1 MRPLFAALVACGVL
15 AGNVVAAPPSGANRF
30 AHLDTS
36 DPFYV
41 SSSTAKL
48 TTPQWIGEPG
58 VDAVV
63 VLAIDDLR
71 DPPRWEAYLRPII
84 NRLKQHAGHASVS
97 IMTCKVNPAD
107 PQLNAWLAEGLS
119 LECHTIDHPCVLL
132 SGGNFARAKQTYDG
146 CIELL
151 SQVPGNRPVA
161 FRVPCCDSLNAAS
174 PRFFSELFNR
184 TAAAGRHLAIDSS
197 VFQIF
202 TPADPE
208 LPRELV
214 LSADG
219 AERFRRYLPNP
230 GYVATIENYPYPYPI
245 GRLCWEFPCVVPSDW
260 QGQKLHRPASPETVV
275 DMKRALDAAVAKRG
289 VFDLVFHP
297 YDWIRSEQVVELID
311 HAVAR
316 HKGRVTFLTFREALE
331 RINKN
336 LLGGVG
342 LRGAD
347 GGDQGVRLLD
357 LNGDGFQDVVIGNQQ
372 VRATRIWNDETDEW
386 LVGDFPC
393 ELVSR
398 DGGAE
403 RRPIARFGIVG
414 EPGVPVLL
422 AAQDG
427 TLRGWQFE
435 AAANSAGRWIEMP
448 ELVPTVERAGQR
460 EEITV
465 VDLAGLRLVDVDGAG
480 GCELLIATPGVRAA
494 YAWQAERG
502 DAGEATGGQQPGGQA
517 IRGQWRR
524 LEFNLPAGALF
535 ADDAGGEVGLRLVD
549 LDDDLDLDVLF
560 SNERD
565 FGAFLFASL
574 DSGWSQPVRSGPRT
588 QADAVPM
595 ISRQGTDNGAWFH
608 DRELVVQNE
617 DTDRLPDSVQR
628 LAFNDLLA
636 DVVPE
641 PKSPAAAQQT
651 LVPRAG
657 MVAELVAAEPL
668 VEDPIA
674 LDWDGQ
680 GRLWVVEMRDYPSG
694 VDGRPGG
701 RVRVLEDT
709 DGDGRYDKSS
719 VFLDELKYPTSVF
732 TWRAGALVL
741 AAPDLLYAEDRDGD
755 GRADHTEVLFTGFAR
770 GNPQHLANGLVWG
783 LDNWIYGANGD
794 SGGRVRATAGGEEFG
809 IGGRDFRLRPAT
821 GEFEPIEGFTQ
832 FSRPRDDWGN
842 WFGCSNANPFWQY
855 VLSDHYLR
863 RNAHM
868 APPESRMPV
877 SDNPGVAPVYPLS
890 RLLERFNDPH
900 TANRFTSACGA
911 TIYRDE
917 LLGPGFT
924 GNVFI
929 SEPVHNLVHREIATS
944 DGVRVVSRR
953 AADEQRSEFLASSD
967 NFFRPTTIKTGPDG
981 ALWIADMYR
990 YVIEHPEWIPD
1001 EMQRQLDLRAGSD
1014 KGRIYRVYPH
1024 GVAPRPM
1031 PKLATLDAAGL
1042 AAALES
1048 PNGWIRD
1055 KAQQLLIERG
1065 GQDAVPALENLARS
1079 AARPTARLHALC
1091 TLDGLADASE
1101 SVLVAA
1107 LGDTH
1112 PGVRR
1117 HAVRIAETHVDKSP
1131 TVAAAVVRLVDD
1143 VDPQVRLQLAYSLGE
1158 WTSAAAGEALGR
1170 LAVRNAD
1177 DPWITAAALSSA
1189 TRNLNEMVAAV
1200 LATSGQAPP
1209 PAELAAQLLSIAA
1222 AMGRTEAIVELVPA
1236 ISRAVDGRYAPW
1248 QLSAL
1253 GELLNLLDRRNKT
1266 LVQFRDEA
1274 AEPLRAAVNEL
1285 GGLFEH
1291 ARLVAAD
1298 ADADESLRLAA
1309 LELLG
1314 RGLEGQ
1320 SDDVAALTNLLGPQT
1335 APAVQEGAI
1344 RALGGLRMPE
1354 VPTRLLAAWKGYS
1367 PAARSE
1373 VVSLIVGRNEWAVQL
1388 LEAVAGGQIAAGEID
1403 LTRQQQ
1409 LRESRQREIR
1419 DRAAQLFGQSSSGGR
1434 QAVLGKYQESLARVG
1449 DAARGGEHFNKKCAV
1464 CHRFREQGHAVG
1476 PDLSALTDK
1485 SPAAMLVAILD
1496 PNRAVENKFVNY
1508 TAVTTAGLTFT
1519 GLLAAETGNSVTLLG
1534 QEGKQQAIL
1543 RDDLEA
1549 LESTGKSLMPE
1560 EFEKDL
1566 TPADVADVI
1575 AYIRA
1580 VESPRKTLAGN
1591 APELVRP
1598 EALRG
1603 YIFCLPTNAEIYGP
1617 NLVIEQPHGNLGWW
1631 SAESDRAA
1639 WTLAAPREQSYA
1651 VFLDFACDEASAGN
1665 TWLLELS
1672 AIEPA
1677 AAATEQGP
1685 AGEAATTNAGTA
1697 AQGATT
1703 APAETAVDVSAPAS
1717 PVEQRLT
1724 GKIESTG
1731 DWNTYR
1737 RIKVG
1742 DVHLKPGQYR
1752 MGLRPNGQPSGPMFD
1767 LKSITLVPHGRFVP

>member
-1 MRPLFAALVACGVL
+1 MRPLLAALVACGLIVEIGI
-15 AGNVVAAPPSGANRF
+15 APAVFAAPPSGGNRF

-41 SSSTAKL
+41 SSAAAKL

-84 NRLKQHAGHASVS
+84 NRLKQLEGRASVS
-97 IMTCKVNPAD
+97 IMTCKVDPAD
-107 PQLNAWLAEGLS
+107 PQLAAWLAEGLS

-132 SGGNFARAKQTYDG
+132 NGGNFARAKQTYDG

-151 SQVPGNRPVA
+151 TQVPGNRPVA

-174 PRFFSELFNR
+174 PRFYSEIFNR
-184 TAAAGRHLAIDSS
+184 TASAGRHLAIDSS
-197 VFQIF
+197 VFQLF

-214 LSADG
+214 LTADG

-260 QGQKLHRPASPETVV
+260 QGQKLHRPASPEMVV

-311 HAVAR
+311 HVVVR
-316 HKGRVTFLTFREALE
+316 HKGRVKFLSFREALE

-336 LLGGVG
+336 LLSGVA

-357 LNGDGFQDVVIGNQQ
+357 LNGDGYQDVVIGNQQ
-372 VRATRIWNDETDEW
+372 LRATRIWNDETDEW
-386 LVGDFPC
+386 LVGEFPC
-393 ELVSR
+393 ELISR

-403 RRPIARFGIVG
+403 RQPSARFGIVG
-414 EPGVPVLL
+414 EPGVPVVL
-422 AAQDG
+422 AAQKG
-427 TLRGWQFE
+427 TLCGWRFE

-448 ELVPTVERAGQR
+448 ELAPRLQR
-460 EEITV
+460 DGNPVAITAAS
-465 VDLAGLRLVDVDGAG
+465 LAGMRLVDVDGAG
-480 GCELLIATPGVRAA
+480 GCELLVATPTVQAVF
-494 YAWQAERG
+494 AWQAE
-502 DAGEATGGQQPGGQA
+502 DGGTGQA
-517 IRGQWRR
+517 IRGQWHQ
-524 LEFNLPAGALF
+524 LNYTLPAGALF
-535 ADDAGGEVGLRLVD
+535 ADESGRDVGLRLVD
-549 LDDDLDLDVLF
+549 LDDDFDLDVLF

-565 FGAFLFASL
+565 FGAFLFANL
-574 DSGWSQPVRSGPRT
+574 DTGWSQPVRSGART
-588 QADAVPM
+588 QADAMPM

-636 DVVPE
+636 GIVPE
-641 PKSPAAAQQT
+641 PKSAKAAQQT

-674 LDWDGQ
+674 LDWDSQ

-719 VFLDELKYPTSVF
+719 IFLDELKYPTSVF

-741 AAPDLLYAEDRDGD
+741 VAPDLIYAEDRDGD
-755 GRADHTEVLFTGFAR
+755 GRADHREVLFTGFAP

-794 SGGRVRATAGGEEFG
+794 SGGRVRATAGGEAFG

-863 RNAHM
+863 RNAHV
-868 APPESRMPV
+868 APPDSRLPV

-917 LLGPGFT
+917 LLGPGYS
-924 GNVFI
+924 GNIFI
-929 SEPVHNLVHREIATS
+929 SEPVHNLVHREIASS

-1001 EMQRQLDLRAGSD
+1001 KMQQQLDLRAGSD

-1042 AAALES
+1042 AAELES
-1048 PNGWIRD
+1048 PNGWVRD

-1065 GQDAVPALENLARS
+1065 GSDAVPALENLVRS
-1079 AARPTARLHALC
+1079 AARPTARLHAIC
-1091 TLDGLADASE
+1091 TLDGLGAVSE
-1101 SVLVAA
+1101 SALVAA
-1107 LGDTH
+1107 LADTH

-1143 VDPQVRLQLAYSLGE
+1143 ADPHVRLQLAYSLGE
-1158 WTSAAAGEALGR
+1158 WTSPAAGEALGR
-1170 LAVRNAD
+1170 LAVRNAG

-1189 TRNLNEMVAAV
+1189 TRNLNEMVVAV
-1200 LATSGQAPP
+1200 LAASGQAPP

-1236 ISRAVDGRYAPW
+1236 ISRAVDGQYAPW

-1298 ADADESLRLAA
+1298 AQADESLRLAA

-1320 SDDVAALTNLLGPQT
+1320 ADDVVALTHLLGSQT
-1335 APAVQEGAI
+1335 APAVQAGAI
-1344 RALGGLRMPE
+1344 RALGGLRTPE

-1373 VVSLIVGRNEWAVQL
+1373 VVSLIVGRSEWAVQL
-1388 LEAVAGGQIAAGEID
+1388 LDAVAGGQIAAGEID

-1434 QAVLGKYQESLARVG
+1434 QAVLDRYQESLARVG

-1485 SPAAMLVAILD
+1485 SPTALLVAILD

-1549 LESTGKSLMPE
+1549 LESSGKSLMPE

-1580 VESPRKTLAGN
+1580 AEAPRKVLAGN
-1591 APELVRP
+1591 APEVVHP

-1603 YIFCLPTNAEIYGP
+1603 YYFCLPTNAEIYGP

-1639 WTLAAPREQSYA
+1639 WMLAAPREQGYA
-1651 VFLDFACDEASAGN
+1651 VFLDFACDEGSAGN

-1672 AIEPA
+1672 SLQLAVAKNESGVAVSGGSVPA
-1677 AAATEQGP
+1677 AAADPGNT
-1685 AGEAATTNAGTA
+1685 
-1697 AQGATT
+1697 
-1703 APAETAVDVSAPAS
+1703 V
-1717 PVEQRLT
+1717 QRLS

-1752 MGLRPNGQPSGPMFD
+1752 LGLRPNGQPTGPMFD
-1767 LKSITLVPHGRFVP
+1767 LKSITLIPHGRFGQ

>member
-1 MRPLFAALVACGVL
+1 MRPLFAALVACGLV
-15 AGNVVAAPPSGANRF
+15 AEIGIAQAAVAAPPSQGNRF

-41 SSSTAKL
+41 SSATAKL

-71 DPPRWEAYLRPII
+71 EPPRWEVYLRPII
-84 NRLKQHAGHASVS
+84 NRLKQLEGHASIS
-97 IMTCKVNPAD
+97 IMTCKIDPAD
-107 PQLNAWLAEGLS
+107 PQLAAWLAEGLS

-132 SGGNFARAKQTYDG
+132 NGGNFARAKQTYDG

-151 SQVPGNRPVA
+151 SQVPGNRPIA

-174 PRFFSELFNR
+174 PRFYSEIFNR

-197 VFQIF
+197 VFQLF

-208 LPRELV
+208 LPRDLV
-214 LSADG
+214 LTADG

-230 GYVATIENYPYPYPI
+230 GYVATIENYPYPYSI
-245 GRLCWEFPCVVPSDW
+245 SRLCWEFPCVVPSDW
-260 QGQKLHRPASPETVV
+260 QGQKLHHPASPEMVV
-275 DMKRALDAAVAKRG
+275 DMKRALDATVAKQG

-311 HAVAR
+311 HAVVR
-316 HKGRVTFLTFREALE
+316 HKGRVKFLNFREALE

-336 LLGGVG
+336 LLGGVA

-357 LNGDGFQDVVIGNQQ
+357 LNGDGFQDVVIGNKQA
-372 VRATRIWNDETDEW
+372 RTTRIWNDETGEW
-386 LVGDFPC
+386 LVGEFPC

-398 DGGAE
+398 EGGAE
-403 RRPIARFGIVG
+403 RWPIARFGIVG
-414 EPGVPVLL
+414 EPGVPVVL
-422 AAQDG
+422 AAEG
-427 TLRGWQFE
+427 ASVRGWRFE
-435 AAANSAGRWIEMP
+435 AAEKSAGHWIEMP
-448 ELVPTVERAGQR
+448 ELVPSLQR
-460 EEITV
+460 EGKQVAIAAEY
-465 VDLAGLRLVDVDGAG
+465 LAGLRLVDVDGAG
-480 GCELLIATPGVRAA
+480 GCELLIARPGVRAA
-494 YAWQAERG
+494 FSWQAEAN
-502 DAGEATGGQQPGGQA
+502 DQQQP
-517 IRGQWRR
+517 RGQWRQ
-524 LEFNLPAGALF
+524 LTALPAGALF
-535 ADDAGGEVGLRLVD
+535 ADDKGRDVGLRLVD

-565 FGAFLFASL
+565 FGAYLFAGL
-574 DSGWSQPVRSGPRT
+574 DAGWSQPVRSGART
-588 QADAVPM
+588 HGDAVPM

-608 DRELVVQNE
+608 DRALVVQNE

-628 LAFNDLLA
+628 LAFNDLLV

-641 PKSPAAAQQT
+641 PKSAAAAQQT

-657 MVAELVAAEPL
+657 MVAELVVAEPL

-674 LDWDGQ
+674 MDWDGH

-694 VDGRPGG
+694 VNDRPGG

-732 TWRAGALVL
+732 TWRAGVLVI
-741 AAPDLLYAEDRDGD
+741 AAPDLIYAEDRDGD
-755 GRADHTEVLFTGFAR
+755 GRADHREVLFTGFAP
-770 GNPQHLANGLVWG
+770 GNPQHLANGFVWG

-794 SGGRVRATAGGEEFG
+794 SGGRVRATSGDEAYG

-863 RNAHM
+863 RNSHVP
-868 APPESRMPV
+868 PPESRMAV
-877 SDNPGVAPVYPLS
+877 SDNPGVARVYPLS

-917 LLGPGFT
+917 LLGPGFH
-924 GNVFI
+924 GNIFI
-929 SEPVHNLVHREIATS
+929 SEPVHNLVHREVAES
-944 DGVRVVSRR
+944 DGVRVTSRR

-990 YVIEHPEWIPD
+990 YVIEHPEWIPE
-1001 EMQRQLDLRAGSD
+1001 EMQQQLDLRAGSD
-1014 KGRIYRVYPH
+1014 KGRIYRIYPH

-1031 PKLATLDAAGL
+1031 PKLATLDTAKL
-1042 AAALES
+1042 VTELEG
-1048 PNGWIRD
+1048 PNGWVRD

-1065 GQDAVPALENLARS
+1065 GSDAVPALENMVRT
-1079 AARPTARLHALC
+1079 AARPTARLHAIC
-1091 TLDGLADASE
+1091 TLDGLGVVSE

-1107 LGDTH
+1107 LADTH

-1117 HAVRIAETHVDKSP
+1117 HAVRIAETHVDNSP
-1131 TVAAAVVRLVDD
+1131 AVAAAVVRLVDD
-1143 VDPQVRLQLAYSLGE
+1143 PDPQVRLQLAYSLGE

-1170 LAVRNAD
+1170 LAVRYAN

-1189 TRNLNEMVAAV
+1189 TRNLTEMVAAV
-1200 LATSGQAPP
+1200 LAASGQAPP
-1209 PAELAAQLLSIAA
+1209 PAGLTAQLLSIAA
-1222 AMGRTEAIVELVPA
+1222 ATGRTEAIVELVPA
-1236 ISRAVDGRYAPW
+1236 ISRDVDGKYAPW

-1274 AEPLRAAVNEL
+1274 PELLRDAVNEL
-1285 GGLFEH
+1285 AGLFAH
-1291 ARLVAAD
+1291 ARAVTTD
-1298 ADADESLRLAA
+1298 PQADESLRLAA
-1309 LELLG
+1309 IELLG

-1320 SDDVAALTNLLGPQT
+1320 ADDIAALTTLLGPQA
-1335 APAVQEGAI
+1335 APAVQAGAI
-1344 RALGGLRMPE
+1344 RALGGLRTPE
-1354 VPTRLLAAWKGYS
+1354 VPARLLAAWKGYS

-1373 VVSLIVGRNEWAVQL
+1373 VVTLIVGRNEWAVQL
-1388 LEAVAGGQIAAGEID
+1388 LDAVAGGQIAAGEID

-1419 DRAAQLFGQSSSGGR
+1419 ERAAQLFGQSSLGGR
-1434 QAVLGKYQESLARVG
+1434 QAVLERYQASLTREGNAV
-1449 DAARGGEHFNKKCAV
+1449 RGGEHFNKKCAV

-1485 SPAAMLVAILD
+1485 SPAALLVAILD

-1508 TAVTTAGLTFT
+1508 SAVTTAGLIFT

-1543 RDDLEA
+1543 RGDLET

-1566 TPADVADVI
+1566 SPADVADVI
-1575 AYIRA
+1575 AYVRA
-1580 VESPRKTLAGN
+1580 AESPRKVLADN
-1591 APELVRP
+1591 APEVVHP

-1603 YIFCLPTNAEIYGP
+1603 YYFLLPANAEIYGP

-1651 VFLDFACDEASAGN
+1651 VFLDFACDEGSAGN

-1672 AIEPA
+1672 SLDPAVATNESGGATSGGSVPA
-1677 AAATEQGP
+1677 AAA
-1685 AGEAATTNAGTA
+1685 
-1697 AQGATT
+1697 
-1703 APAETAVDVSAPAS
+1703 S
-1717 PVEQRLT
+1717 PGNTVQRLT

-1752 MGLRPNGQPSGPMFD
+1752 MGLRPNGPPTGPMFD
-1767 LKSITLVPHGRFVP
+1767 LKSVTLIPHGRFGQ